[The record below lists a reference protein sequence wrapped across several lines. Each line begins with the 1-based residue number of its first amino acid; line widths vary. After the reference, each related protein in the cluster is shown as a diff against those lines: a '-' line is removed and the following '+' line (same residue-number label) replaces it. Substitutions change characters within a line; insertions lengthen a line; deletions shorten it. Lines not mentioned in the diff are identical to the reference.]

1 MQVVVSIV
9 IMGVYI
15 SLVAFHR
22 PYRAKRDNTLAL
34 TIYSVLTITLFCG
47 LLLKVKDPTLTTLS
61 LAHSTLTPTLSHSL
75 LLKVKDGYESTGKY
89 SDGFTVTTITVMLV
103 SSVFFVVTA
112 AVTLTVHDMRRMLN
126 EPLLRFKGNGRVVM
140 LPALEQYQNFDL
152 FLSHA
157 QDLGQDQVATI
168 KAELVNLLPGM
179 TPRFVLATLTTPLY
193 LC

>member
-1 MQVVVSIV
+1 
-9 IMGVYI
+9 
-15 SLVAFHR
+15 
-22 PYRAKRDNTLAL
+22 
-34 TIYSVLTITLFCG
+34 
-47 LLLKVKDPTLTTLS
+47 
-61 LAHSTLTPTLSHSL
+61 
-75 LLKVKDGYESTGKY
+75 
-89 SDGFTVTTITVMLV
+89 
-103 SSVFFVVTA
+103 
-112 AVTLTVHDMRRMLN
+112 MLN
-126 EPLLRFKGNGRVVM
+126 KPLPRFKGSGRVVM